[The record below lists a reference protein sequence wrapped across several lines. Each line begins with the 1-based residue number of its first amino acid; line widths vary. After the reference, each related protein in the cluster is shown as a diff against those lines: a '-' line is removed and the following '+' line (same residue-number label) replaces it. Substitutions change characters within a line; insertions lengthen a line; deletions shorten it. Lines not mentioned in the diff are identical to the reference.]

1 MTLLFASRDP
11 LTGLMDRASLHRA
24 LEKELSDSA
33 RLATPCGLLLFDIDR
48 FKLINCGF
56 GDQHGDAVLREIAH
70 LAEAALRP
78 TDRIGRWAGQQFLC
92 ILPCTGPDTTDAI
105 AEQLRTRIER
115 HAVTVGFRKLEVTA
129 SFGVACFPQDGRFA
143 RRLLA
148 AVEAALYQA
157 KDSGRNRIAHAST
170 VQQRI
175 FGVGNLLDKA
185 LRDNRIIPTFQ
196 PIVDLGSGRVVGEES
211 LARLIT
217 PEGRL
222 IEASKFITIS
232 QQLQLTYKI
241 DRAIITHTFE
251 RCRASAT
258 RTPPMTHFVNVSGN
272 LLRHPDVLAELL
284 RLVHEYRA
292 SCEGAGRHMQPL
304 VIEITER
311 EFLGDVRKAQEI
323 LQPFVDAGVQLAL
336 DDFGSGYSSFLYL
349 TDLPFSFIKIEG
361 TLIARIAEP
370 KVRAIVQGIQKIACD
385 LGLVTLAE
393 GVENP
398 TVARLVT
405 EIGIDWGQGY
415 YFDEAMPLAKSR

>member
-1 MTLLFASRDP
+1 MTLLFASHDP
-11 LTGLMDRASLHRA
+11 LTGLMDRASLHRT
-24 LEKELSDSA
+24 LVKELADGA
-33 RLATPCGLLLFDIDR
+33 ERATPCGLLLFDIDR

-56 GDQHGDAVLREIAH
+56 GDEHGDAVLKEIAH
-70 LAEAALRP
+70 LTTNVLRP
-78 TDRIGRWAGQQFLC
+78 TDHFGRWGGQQFLC

-115 HAVTVGFRKLEVTA
+115 HVVTVGFQKLHVTA
-129 SFGVACFPQDGRFA
+129 SFGVACFPQDGRFG
-143 RRLLA
+143 RRMLA

-157 KDSGRNRIAHAST
+157 KDSGRNRIMHAST
-170 VQQRI
+170 IQQRI

-211 LARLIT
+211 LARLVT

-222 IEASKFITIS
+222 IEASKFIGIS

-251 RCRASAT
+251 RCRASIAQ
-258 RTPPMTHFVNVSGN
+258 TPPITHFVNVSGN

-284 RLVHEYRA
+284 RLVQDYRE
-292 SCEGAGRHMQPL
+292 SCEHLGYRMQPI

-311 EFLGDVRKAQEI
+311 EFLGDVRQARET
-323 LQPFVDAGVQLAL
+323 LQPFVDLGLQLAL
-336 DDFGSGYSSFLYL
+336 DDFGSGYSTFLYL
-349 TDLPFSFIKIEG
+349 TDLPFSFLKIEG
-361 TLIARIAEP
+361 SLVARITEP
-370 KVRAIVQGIQKIACD
+370 KVRAIIHGIQKIACD

-415 YFDEAMPLAKSR
+415 YFDEAVPLARSR